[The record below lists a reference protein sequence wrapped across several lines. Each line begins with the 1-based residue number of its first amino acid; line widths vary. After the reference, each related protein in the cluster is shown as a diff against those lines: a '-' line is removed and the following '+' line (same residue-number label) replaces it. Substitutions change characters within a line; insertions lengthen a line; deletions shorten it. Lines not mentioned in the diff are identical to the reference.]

1 MPSVEILNSH
11 PVSHLRKMIAESN
24 EKLGVIVGYSKGMK
38 KAQIIEHM
46 MKHKDRFHHIEMYK
60 KPVRVKAEPKA
71 KAEPKKE
78 KLGVRIRAREAAK
91 KAKAVPKGSVVLSES
106 DLAGLVLKASRGK
119 LTKGDIKKTM
129 DKGTVKK

>member
-11 PVSHLRKMIAESN
+11 PLSYLRKMIAESN

-78 KLGVRIRAREAAK
+78 KSATQLAADIRRADRK
-91 KAKAVPKGSVVLSES
+91 KAKAVPKKE
-106 DLAGLVLKASRGK
+106 K
-119 LTKGDIKKTM
+119 LTVTKADGTKIEIKMKA
-129 DKGTVKK
+129 KK